1 MFGAKTQGVKKP
13 KAWTKASDDRYD
25 KAHGIKE
32 GSPKDMRL
40 DMKRG
45 VPDMGMDKTLMKL
58 RGGK

>member
-13 KAWTKASDDRYD
+13 KQWTKASDDKYD

-32 GSPKDMRL
+32 GSPKDMKL

-45 VPDMGMDKTLMKL
+45 VMDESMMKL